1 MNECWINVYDDYD
14 IGHTYQTRADA
25 IFTSKLML
33 EGFKAKTLY
42 RIHVR
47 LK

>member
-1 MNECWINVYDDYD
+1 MKEYWINVYDDYD
-14 IGHTYQTRADA
+14 VGHSYRSRSDA
-25 IFTSKLML
+25 ECTSKLML